1 MTTCYRIP
9 SKNKAAFAAKIQTV
23 VSISEARKCITYQPD
38 GSIFYY
44 ADTEA
49 ERQVCR
55 NNGGKNVVV

>member
-9 SKNKAAFAAKIQTV
+9 AENKAAFAAAIQTV
-23 VSISEARKCITYQPD
+23 VSIREARMCITYQPD

-44 ADTEA
+44 ADTEP

-55 NNGGKNVVV
+55 DNGGKNAAV